1 MLSEWQY
8 RPISEMFVQSD
19 EDSPFGYG
27 VLNDLKIVRTILA
40 YLGRSHH
47 VTPLMPQCLGHFDPQ
62 ALVQV

>member
-1 MLSEWQY
+1 MRRSD
-8 RPISEMFVQSD
+8 D

-27 VLNDLKIVRTILA
+27 VLNDLKIVGTILA

>member
-19 EDSPFGYG
+19 EGPSFGYS
-27 VLNDLKIVRTILA
+27 VLNDLKIVGTILA

-47 VTPLMPQCLGHFDPQ
+47 VTPLMPQCLSHFDPQ